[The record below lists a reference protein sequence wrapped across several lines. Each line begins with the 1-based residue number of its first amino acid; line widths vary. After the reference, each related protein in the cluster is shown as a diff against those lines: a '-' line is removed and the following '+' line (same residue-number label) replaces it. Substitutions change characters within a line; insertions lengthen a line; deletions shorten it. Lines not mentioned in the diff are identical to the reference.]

1 MADDEK
7 LLLRFACDRCH
18 KQKLRCPKRPGVE
31 TCDRCAKART
41 SCVHSP
47 IRRKVR
53 VLAEP
58 IPAISPTSLL
68 PYGPYGK
75 LDEPIGTN
83 QSPTNVFEL
92 KGKSISTPPRTAS
105 QSFSLSLLCLISN
118 FDNGC
123 SSTQWIW
130 KPVFQCPG

>member
-1 MADDEK
+1 MADDES
-7 LLLRFACDRCH
+7 LPLRLACDRCH

-47 IRRKVR
+47 IRRKVP

-58 IPAISPTSLL
+58 NPMISPTSLL
-68 PYGPYGK
+68 PYGK

-83 QSPTNVFEL
+83 KSPTNVFEL
-92 KGKSISTPPRTAS
+92 KGKSISTPHRTAS
-105 QSFSLSLLCLISN
+105 QSFSLSLLCWISN

-123 SSTQWIW
+123 SSRQWIW
-130 KPVFQCPG
+130 KHVFQCPG